1 MYIYVYIIV
10 VLHLLKMKTY
20 NLSSL
25 DTHLVLNEPAVAY
38 ATGSYYSL
46 SAQSIS
52 KTYIKKLLKLSGLS
66 VTELINL
73 LPISID
79 TYKRKSIFNPLV
91 TEKILE
97 IEEVYRKGIDA
108 FGQSFHPWMNTDN
121 IALGGGKPKVLLSN
135 SFGIRLLLD
144 EIGRLEY
151 GVLA

>member
-1 MYIYVYIIV
+1 
-10 VLHLLKMKTY
+10 MKTY
-20 NLSSL
+20 NLSSPY
-25 DTHLVLNEPAVAY
+25 THLVLNEPAVAY

-79 TYKRKSIFNPLV
+79 TYKRKSIFNPSV